1 MLVAISTDFK
11 DSAWSFSSLL
21 KIHISADLHT
31 IRDHIVV
38 SDRPVL
44 RRRERKGART
54 WPSFVKTRPQREYL
68 YTTLEMAVEEQR
80 GRGIIRFYEAT
91 MYFASRVTLEIL
103 RPPFNSLVQRISLAI
118 VPRFRGRRTFR
129 RVCPFLF
136 RVRAKRSENS
146 VGGVWSLLLNFNTTG
161 GEGTGVV
168 MKFPP
173 TLFSHQQN
181 KYFPSYER
189 QQFNLVAGGEEA
201 GNWFLGHG
209 TFRNTTHSRRNNE
222 RVNERVWERE
232 KEREGK
238 YSEGIVISYKYLYK
252 RVIYEVARCREVG
265 LSTVYRFSLQCDYLT
280 LLLDSVSVFEF
291 SLKEFFQTR

>member
-1 MLVAISTDFK
+1 
-11 DSAWSFSSLL
+11 
-21 KIHISADLHT
+21 
-31 IRDHIVV
+31 
-38 SDRPVL
+38 
-44 RRRERKGART
+44 
-54 WPSFVKTRPQREYL
+54 
-68 YTTLEMAVEEQR
+68 MAVEEQR

-103 RPPFNSLVQRISLAI
+103 HPPFNSLVQRISLAI
-118 VPRFRGRRTFR
+118 VPRFRGRTFR

-136 RVRAKRSENS
+136 HVRAKRSENS
-146 VGGVWSLLLNFNTTG
+146 VRGVWSLLLNFNTTG

-209 TFRNTTHSRRNNE
+209 TFRDTTHSRRNNE
-222 RVNERVWERE
+222 RASEWMSECERE
-232 KEREGK
+232 RKRERANIPGE
-238 YSEGIVISYKYLYK
+238 SWSRIN
-252 RVIYEVARCREVG
+252 IYINGWFTRSRDVAKLAYPPFTVSLFNAIILLF
-265 LSTVYRFSLQCDYLT
+265 LSIPFPFS
-280 LLLDSVSVFEF
+280 SF
-291 SLKEFFQTR
+291 R

>member
-44 RRRERKGART
+44 RRTERKGART

-103 RPPFNSLVQRISLAI
+103 HPPFNSLVQRISLAI
-118 VPRFRGRRTFR
+118 VPRFRGRTFDGFVLSSFVSGR
-129 RVCPFLF
+129 KE
-136 RVRAKRSENS
+136 AKIRSE
-146 VGGVWSLLLNFNTTG
+146 
-161 GEGTGVV
+161 
-168 MKFPP
+168 
-173 TLFSHQQN
+173 
-181 KYFPSYER
+181 
-189 QQFNLVAGGEEA
+189 
-201 GNWFLGHG
+201 
-209 TFRNTTHSRRNNE
+209 
-222 RVNERVWERE
+222 
-232 KEREGK
+232 
-238 YSEGIVISYKYLYK
+238 
-252 RVIYEVARCREVG
+252 
-265 LSTVYRFSLQCDYLT
+265 
-280 LLLDSVSVFEF
+280 VFD
-291 SLKEFFQTR
+291 RYY

>member
-118 VPRFRGRRTFR
+118 VPRFRGRTFR

-136 RVRAKRSENS
+136 HVRAKRSENS
-146 VGGVWSLLLNFNTTG
+146 VRGVWSLLLNFNTTG

-209 TFRNTTHSRRNNE
+209 TFRDTTHSRRNNE
-222 RVNERVWERE
+222 RASEWMSECERE
-232 KEREGK
+232 RKRERANIPGE
-238 YSEGIVISYKYLYK
+238 SWSRIN
-252 RVIYEVARCREVG
+252 IYINGWFTRSRDVAK
-265 LSTVYRFSLQCDYLT
+265 LAYPPFTVSLFNAIILLFFSIP
-280 LLLDSVSVFEF
+280 FPF
-291 SLKEFFQTR
+291 SSFR

>member
-38 SDRPVL
+38 SDRPVF
-44 RRRERKGART
+44 RRRERKREHELGPASWRHDRSVRERA
-54 WPSFVKTRPQREYL
+54 PREYL

-103 RPPFNSLVQRISLAI
+103 HPPFNSLVQRISLAI

-136 RVRAKRSENS
+136 RVRAKGPGRKEAKIRSE
-146 VGGVWSLLLNFNTTG
+146 
-161 GEGTGVV
+161 
-168 MKFPP
+168 
-173 TLFSHQQN
+173 
-181 KYFPSYER
+181 
-189 QQFNLVAGGEEA
+189 
-201 GNWFLGHG
+201 
-209 TFRNTTHSRRNNE
+209 
-222 RVNERVWERE
+222 
-232 KEREGK
+232 
-238 YSEGIVISYKYLYK
+238 
-252 RVIYEVARCREVG
+252 
-265 LSTVYRFSLQCDYLT
+265 
-280 LLLDSVSVFEF
+280 VFD
-291 SLKEFFQTR
+291 RYY